1 MSQTSPIHAP
11 TWRPTLTALMLL
23 LAWVFFW
30 YRDTLSAMAVIWV
43 RSETYTHGL
52 IVPPIALWLIWRER
66 EQLKHYQPKSAP
78 WLILPLAVIVF
89 LWLLGQLTAVNAL
102 TQFLVIAAI
111 ILSIMSLLG
120 MQLSVRIAFPLVFLL
135 FAVPAGDFMMPR
147 LMEWTANFTVLAL
160 RISGIPV
167 YREGLQFVIPSGNWS
182 VVEACSGIRYII
194 ASLTV
199 GTLFAYL
206 NYTSLKRRLIFI
218 AVSLLVPILAN
229 WLRAY
234 LIVMI
239 GHLSSNE
246 LATGA
251 DHLIYGWVFFGLV
264 IAIMFMIGMRWSE
277 PSLEQTPSAEEVG
290 ISQSSLRAPWASAL
304 ALAIIIGLG
313 PISFT
318 LISKNSANIPPIL
331 HNPAVANGW
340 EQSTPFTAWKPM
352 FVNPSAELQTSFKKN
367 KLAVGLYI
375 AYYRNQDFEKKLVT
389 STNGLVTSKDT
400 EWSLSNVSVL
410 DVVIDEQKTSIRT
423 AEILHKAAS
432 QDSHLTVWQWYWI
445 NGHLTSS
452 DIEAKLYTAMN
463 RLLGR
468 GDDSAAII
476 VYAEKDLNRL
486 SQSTLSEF
494 VKVNGEI
501 INKILKQTQLGWEM

>member
-102 TQFLVIAAI
+102 TQFSVIATI

-120 MQLSVRIAFPLVFLL
+120 MQLSARIAFPLVFLL
-135 FAVPAGDFMMPR
+135 FAVPVGDFMMPR

-160 RISGIPV
+160 RASGIPV

-239 GHLSSNE
+239 GHLSSNQ

-277 PSLEQTPSAEEVG
+277 PPLEEKPSAEEVG
-290 ISQSSLRAPWASAL
+290 IVQSTLTTPWTTAL
-304 ALAIIIGLG
+304 VLAIAIALG
-313 PISFT
+313 PLSFM
-318 LISKNSANIPPIL
+318 LISKNGSSTAPIL
-331 HNPAVANGW
+331 HDLATAKGW
-340 EQSTPFTAWKPM
+340 EQSAPVTIWKPI
-352 FVNPSAELQTSFKKN
+352 FENPSAKLQTTFKQN
-367 KLAVGLYI
+367 EQIVGLYI

-389 STNGLVTSKDT
+389 SANVLVTSNDP
-400 EWSLSNVSVL
+400 EWSLSNSSVSNL
-410 DVVIDEQKTSIRT
+410 VIDGKNTSIRT
-423 AEILHKAAS
+423 AEILHKAS
-432 QDSHLTVWQWYWI
+432 GKDNRLTVWQWYWI
-445 NGHLTSS
+445 NGHLTNS

-463 RLLGR
+463 LLLGR

-476 VYAEKDLNRL
+476 VYAPKDPSGL

-494 VKVNGEI
+494 VKVNGEM
-501 INKILKQTQLGWEM
+501 INKMLKQTQANQ

>member
-1 MSQTSPIHAP
+1 MSTATIIRHPI
-11 TWRPTLTALMLL
+11 WRPTLTSLL
-23 LAWVFFW
+23 LLLVWILFW
-30 YRDTLSAMAVIWV
+30 YWDTLSAMAVIWA
-43 RSETYTHGL
+43 RSDTYTHGL

-66 EQLKHYQPKSAP
+66 AQLKCYQPKATP
-78 WLILPLAVIVF
+78 WLILPLALIAF

-102 TQFLVIAAI
+102 TQFAVIAAI
-111 ILSIMSLLG
+111 ILSIMSMLG
-120 MQLSVRIAFPLVFLL
+120 MQLSARIAFPLVFLL
-135 FAVPAGDFMMPR
+135 FAVPVGDFMMPR

-160 RISGIPV
+160 RASGIPV

-206 NYTSLKRRLIFI
+206 NYSSLKRRLIFI
-218 AVSLLVPILAN
+218 GVSFLVPIFAN

-239 GHLSSNE
+239 GHLSSNQ

-264 IAIMFMIGMRWSE
+264 IAIMFMIGMHWSE
-277 PSLEQTPSAEEVG
+277 PPQELTPSTEAIG
-290 ISQSSLRAPWASAL
+290 IVQTKLKTPWPSAL
-304 ALAIIIGLG
+304 ILAIIIALG
-313 PISFT
+313 PLSFT
-318 LISKNSANIPPIL
+318 LINKNTSRALPVL
-331 HNPAVANGW
+331 HDLTNTKDW
-340 EQSTPFTAWKPM
+340 EPSSPFTTWKPV
-352 FVNPSAELQTSFKKN
+352 FANPSAELKTTFKQN
-367 KLAVGLYI
+367 DQAVGLYI

-389 STNGLVTSKDT
+389 STNVLVTLQDP
-400 EWSLSNVSVL
+400 EWSISNSSLSNV
-410 DVVIDEQKTSIRT
+410 VIDGKNTTVRT

-432 QDSHLTVWQWYWI
+432 VDSRLTAWQWYWI
-445 NGHLTSS
+445 NGHLTSN

-463 RLLGR
+463 LLLGR

-476 VYAEKDLNRL
+476 VYAPKDLSGS
-486 SQSTLSEF
+486 SQAALNEF
-494 VKVNGEI
+494 VTVNGEI
-501 INKILKQTQLGWEM
+501 INKMLKQTQAKE

>member
-1 MSQTSPIHAP
+1 MNSATINRHPI
-11 TWRPTLTALMLL
+11 WQPTLTALSLL
-23 LAWVFFW
+23 FAWVLFW
-30 YRDTLSAMAVIWV
+30 YWDTLSAMAVIWA
-43 RSETYTHGL
+43 RSDTYTHGL

-66 EQLKHYQPKSAP
+66 AQLKCYQPKATP
-78 WLILPLAVIVF
+78 WLILPLALIVF

-102 TQFLVIAAI
+102 TQFAVIAAI
-111 ILSIMSLLG
+111 ILSIMTMLG
-120 MQLSVRIAFPLVFLL
+120 MQLSARIAFPLAFLL
-135 FAVPAGDFMMPR
+135 FAVPVGDFLMPR

-160 RISGIPV
+160 RASGIPV

-218 AVSLLVPILAN
+218 GVSLLVPIFAN

-251 DHLIYGWVFFGLV
+251 DHLVYGWAFFGLV

-277 PSLEQTPSAEEVG
+277 PPLELTPSADETR
-290 ISQSSLRAPWASAL
+290 ISQTALKTPWPTAL
-304 ALAIIIGLG
+304 VLAIIIALG
-313 PISFT
+313 PISFALINKNGSSTPPVLHT
-318 LISKNSANIPPIL
+318 LVTGNA
-331 HNPAVANGW
+331 W
-340 EQSTPFTAWKPM
+340 EQSTPFTTWKPV
-352 FVNPSAELQTSFKKN
+352 FANPSAELQTTFKQN
-367 KLAVGLYI
+367 DQAVGLYI
-375 AYYRNQDFEKKLVT
+375 AYYRNQNFEKKLVT
-389 STNGLVTSKDT
+389 STNVLVTSKDL
-400 EWSLSNVSVL
+400 EWSVTSSNVSNL
-410 DVVIDEQKTSIRT
+410 VIAGQKTSIRST
-423 AEILHKAAS
+423 EILHKTAS
-432 QDSHLTVWQWYWI
+432 QDTRFTVWQWYWI

-476 VYAEKDLNRL
+476 VYAPKDLSAS
-486 SQSTLSEF
+486 SQTALNEF
-494 VKVNGEI
+494 VTVNGEMI
-501 INKILKQTQLGWEM
+501 KKMLKQTQGNE

>member
-1 MSQTSPIHAP
+1 MSTATINRHPI
-11 TWRPTLTALMLL
+11 WQPTLTTLLLL
-23 LAWVFFW
+23 LAWVLFW
-30 YRDTLSAMAVIWV
+30 YWDTLSAMAVIWA
-43 RSETYTHGL
+43 RSDTYTHGL

-66 EQLKHYQPKSAP
+66 AQLKCYQPKSTP
-78 WLILPLAVIVF
+78 WLILPLALIVF

-102 TQFLVIAAI
+102 TQFAVIAAI
-111 ILSIMSLLG
+111 ILGIMSMLG
-120 MQLSVRIAFPLVFLL
+120 MQLSARIAFPLAFLL
-135 FAVPAGDFMMPR
+135 FAVPVGDFMMPR

-160 RISGIPV
+160 RASGIPV

-218 AVSLLVPILAN
+218 GVSLLVPIFAN

-239 GHLSSNE
+239 GHLSSNQ

-251 DHLIYGWVFFGLV
+251 DHLIYGWAFFGLV

-277 PSLEQTPSAEEVG
+277 PPLELTPSAEEAY
-290 ISQSSLRAPWASAL
+290 ISQTALKSPWPTAL
-304 ALAIIIGLG
+304 ILAIIIAMG
-313 PISFT
+313 PISFA
-318 LISKNSANIPPIL
+318 LINKNGSSTPPVL
-331 HNPAVANGW
+331 QNLVAGNAW
-340 EQSTPFTAWKPM
+340 EQSTPFTTWKPV
-352 FVNPSAELQTSFKKN
+352 FANPSAELQTTFKQN
-367 KLAVGLYI
+367 DQAVGLYI

-389 STNGLVTSKDT
+389 STNVLVTSKDP
-400 EWSLSNVSVL
+400 EWSVTSSNVTNL
-410 DVVIDEQKTSIRT
+410 VIAGQNTTVRS

-432 QDSHLTVWQWYWI
+432 QDNRLTVWQWYWI

-452 DIEAKLYTAMN
+452 DIEAKLYAAIN

-476 VYAEKDLNRL
+476 VYAPKDLSGS
-486 SQSTLSEF
+486 SQTALNEF
-494 VKVNGEI
+494 VTVNGEM
-501 INKILKQTQLGWEM
+501 INKILKQTQGHE

>member
-30 YRDTLSAMAVIWV
+30 YWDTLSAMAVIWV

-78 WLILPLAVIVF
+78 WLILPLAVTVF

-102 TQFLVIAAI
+102 TQFSVIAAI

-135 FAVPAGDFMMPR
+135 FAVPVGDFMMPR

-239 GHLSSNE
+239 GHLSSNQ

-251 DHLIYGWVFFGLV
+251 DHLIYGWAFFGLV
-264 IAIMFMIGMRWSE
+264 IFLMFMIGMRWSE
-277 PSLEQTPSAEEVG
+277 APEDKTPSTQQKQLNALS
-290 ISQSSLRAPWASAL
+290 ISSPWPITL
-304 ALAIIIGLG
+304 ALVIVIALG
-313 PISFT
+313 PLSFAM
-318 LISKNSANIPPIL
+318 ISKNGSSATPLLTAPSLSND
-331 HNPAVANGW
+331 W
-340 EQSTPFTAWKPM
+340 EPSTVKSSWKPA
-352 FVNPSAELQTSFKKN
+352 FANPSAELQTSYKKGEQV
-367 KLAVGLYI
+367 VGLYI
-375 AYYRNQDFEKKLVT
+375 GYYRDQNFERKLVT
-389 STNGLVTSKDT
+389 SSNVLAPLNDS
-400 EWSLSNVSVL
+400 EWSVIAKSTKNITIDGKSINLRTNELLS
-410 DVVIDEQKTSIRT
+410 
-423 AEILHKAAS
+423 KANGINS
-432 QDSHLTVWQWYWI
+432 RLTVWQWYWI
-445 NGHLTSS
+445 NGILTSS
-452 DIEAKLYTAMN
+452 DIEAKLYTAFN
-463 RLLGR
+463 RLLGN
-468 GDDSAAII
+468 GDDSAVII
-476 VYAEKDLNRL
+476 VYTTKDSAEAR
-486 SQSTLSEF
+486 QTALSEF
-494 VKVNGEI
+494 VTVNNEI
-501 INKILKQTQLGWEM
+501 IENALRKTRDDH